1 MKETASRMHCCYLPW
16 EWRIVAV
23 VRQID
28 TGIEGKAQPFPV
40 VLKSSYWQK
49 LTGLRWKVGDE
60 GFRVSASALQTW
72 VWSWET
78 NVYYPACSALS
89 TTWYPFRSCYT
100 YLDFHRIAK
109 TLCSHLTRCN
119 LFLTKKDALSFYLKC
134 GVNKTFL
141 NR

>member
-1 MKETASRMHCCYLPW
+1 MKKTASRNALLLPATRVKNSCCGETDRYRDWGGSTTVSCHPQEL
-16 EWRIVAV
+16 
-23 VRQID
+23 
-28 TGIEGKAQPFPV
+28 
-40 VLKSSYWQK
+40 L
-49 LTGLRWKVGDE
+49 LTETNRSQVKVGDE
-60 GFRVSASALQTW
+60 GIRVSASALQTW

-89 TTWYPFRSCYT
+89 TTWYPFRSCYM